1 MQNDEMSSKTA
12 VAALL
17 AIILCTIPFILSQ
30 PSTNCGELCLANLK
44 IKGTDLNG
52 VVTYGGD
59 RINNATVD
67 VLLNGEYKD
76 AVMVSGNM
84 SFSAPFRFGQNVLA
98 FSYKHQRATVNFWYF
113 DGYTDLLAVPI
124 GICILVVLLYIS
136 KMAAMHFTV
145 TFYGDLTRKP
155 KTDNVVQLMAAA
167 KLASEKC
174 MHTALVKGL
183 PITSGEF
190 AAEVCLL
197 NNTKRPQN
205 GHGYEQAMAAA
216 AAEGGLFYSDGML
229 LKSRDAI
236 SIAARRIYDSAI
248 YNGNCIVN
256 KTSSASRFLSINKM
270 LMSDS
275 EYADIINA
283 VKKWGRVRVII
294 TSNTQNDAFL
304 VDKTNLAGL
313 FLLRLGGKLEFVVL

>member
-12 VAALL
+12 LAALL
-17 AIILCTIPFILSQ
+17 AIILCTIPFILSR

-44 IKGTDLNG
+44 IKGTDING

-59 RINNATVD
+59 QINNATID

-76 AVMVSGNM
+76 AVMISGNM
-84 SFSAPFRFGQNVLA
+84 SFSAPFRLGQNMLA

-113 DGYTDLLAVPI
+113 EGYTDLLAVPI
-124 GICILVVLLYIS
+124 GICILVLLSYIS

-155 KTDNVVQLMAAA
+155 KKDNVVQLMAAA
-167 KLASEKC
+167 KLASKKC
-174 MHTALVKGL
+174 MHMALVKDL
-183 PITSGEF
+183 PITSSEF
-190 AAEVCLL
+190 AAEVCLI
-197 NNTKRPQN
+197 NNTEMPLN
-205 GHGYEQAMAAA
+205 GYGYEQAMATA
-216 AAEGGLFYSDGML
+216 AAECGLFYSDGML

-256 KTSSASRFLSINKM
+256 KTSSASRLLSMNKM

-275 EYADIINA
+275 EYADIVNA
-283 VKKWGRVRVII
+283 VKKWGRARLVK
-294 TSNTQNDAFL
+294 TSHTQNDIFL
-304 VDKTNLAGL
+304 VNKTDRAGL
-313 FLLRLGGKLEFVVL
+313 FLLSLCGKLEFVVL